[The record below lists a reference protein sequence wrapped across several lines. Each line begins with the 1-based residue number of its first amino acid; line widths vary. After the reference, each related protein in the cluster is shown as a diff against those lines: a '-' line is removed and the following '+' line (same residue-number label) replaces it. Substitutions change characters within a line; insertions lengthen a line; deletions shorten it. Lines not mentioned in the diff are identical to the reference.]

1 MGLLGLFHRKKKDT
15 DAGKDRPAPVDVQKA
30 FEANLKYISN
40 TEKDVDVIKRQFV
53 KSGTRCYLTIG
64 KADCPTGKIVVADP
78 LAYLPANKY
87 CPVLA
92 TQIPAGKYPVDV
104 SICHGNEIG
113 LRMCTVRLKLKETE
127 AVSYKL
133 VDPTAESAA
142 FIAKDGIVSG
152 FPVDAGMISIC
163 DEQVAKEYR
172 EFIDAWYKEHPDG
185 NHYDDYFAGQFKES
199 YEKLPQYQRDGGDF
213 IEWENPK
220 TKNKLV
226 MAASG
231 FGDGFYQSYW
241 GYDAANAICELIVPL
256 VNPDLFGL

>member
-1 MGLLGLFHRKKKDT
+1 MGLLELFHRKKHNAGADKDQ
-15 DAGKDRPAPVDVQKA
+15 PAPIDVREA
-30 FEANLKYISN
+30 FEANLKYLSS
-40 TEKDVDVIKRQFV
+40 TEKDVDGIKRQFV
-53 KSGTRCYLTIG
+53 KSDARFYLTIG
-64 KADCPTGKIVVADP
+64 KVDCPTGKIVVADP
-78 LAYLPANKY
+78 LAYLPSNKY
-87 CPVLA
+87 SPVLA
-92 TQIPAGKYPVDV
+92 IQVPAGEYPVDV
-104 SICHGNEIG
+104 SICRSDEIG
-113 LRMCTVRLKLKETE
+113 LRMCTVRLKIKETE

-133 VDPTAESAA
+133 AEPTAESAA

-152 FPVDAGMISIC
+152 FPVDAGMISLC

-185 NHYDDYFAGQFKES
+185 NHYDDYFAAQFKGS

-220 TKNKLV
+220 TKNRLV
-226 MAASG
+226 MIASG

-241 GYDAANAICELIVPL
+241 GYDAANTICELIVPL